1 MTRGLLWRGLWLL
14 LVHFLVVT
22 TACQQSHYRP
32 VIQELCLKRFQ
43 VNMEAL
49 GKTLWCDWDK
59 TITNYGELTDCTRQ
73 VAQRL
78 RCFWPNPEVDRF
90 FVAVHQHYFRSCSS
104 SGLAA
109 RDPPGNILC
118 PFVLLPIMVTLFVTL
133 MVLWQS
139 KRREGIL

>member
-1 MTRGLLWRGLWLL
+1 WGSSFCR
-14 LVHFLVVT
+14 
-22 TACQQSHYRP
+22 
-32 VIQELCLKRFQ
+32 
-43 VNMEAL
+43 
-49 GKTLWCDWDK
+49 
-59 TITNYGELTDCTRQ
+59 NYGELTDCTRQ

-139 KRREGIL
+139 